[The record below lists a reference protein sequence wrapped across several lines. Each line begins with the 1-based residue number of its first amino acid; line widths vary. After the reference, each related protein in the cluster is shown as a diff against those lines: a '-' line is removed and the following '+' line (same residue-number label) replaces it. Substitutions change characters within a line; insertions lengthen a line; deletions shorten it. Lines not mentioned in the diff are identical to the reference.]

1 MVKGQADAPLCQS
14 CQILEAG
21 ATAYNFVR
29 NWRPFS
35 AGCGRICRTFRYAA
49 RFSSGRKRANHV
61 CSCASRH
68 VEHDRVERNCRRQ
81 YCAVGVA
88 ASAGGCRRARV
99 RSARIGIH
107 GDMSCDRIAMGTTDL
122 GHLLA
127 MGWPH
132 DIGSGVTV
140 SLHRLH
146 CACRCW

>member
-29 NWRPFS
+29 NWRIFFAERGPV
-35 AGCGRICRTFRYAA
+35 CRSVRDAA
-49 RFSSGRKRANHV
+49 RLSSRRERPNHV

-81 YCAVGVA
+81 HRTTGVA

-99 RSARIGIH
+99 RRARSGIY

-132 DIGSGVTV
+132 DIGSSVTV